1 MPNAEVIRAQTTP
14 EDGALFTV
22 GLENSKFKPLAP
34 IAFTEDLRQKGEQ
47 EIPDIRLG
55 TQVIIPF
62 EKTCT
67 LLEDVEFEFLPPAL
81 VGAGGATYI
90 RYADFLAY
98 ALIAGIK
105 WSFTSNTL
113 QTYHM
118 DMEWSDLQFMT
129 DEQRANEEQ
138 LVGGNL
144 SAAARNTYATAPY
157 KLRVRIP
164 TPWKDQRCH
173 APAIS
178 ALTSKLTLTIDFNPA
193 AYVVQTDG
201 TKPAT
206 LTLTQCKAVYQQI
219 HTTGHTRQEF
229 TALQS
234 GKRGISYLYDDKNRV
249 EFDIPANYFTN
260 AGNSFVFTLNELDG
274 PIHKI
279 NGIIR
284 TQAQLDP
291 TNANTG
297 AYEIDTTYLEGLSYR
312 IVSNGMDI
320 QDPENHDLDGV
331 RKIQKFYHC
340 KYDTQQFTCLW
351 SEFPEMHNVASGSVS
366 FGNFNNPR
374 LFLSNPS
381 LNGNHPALR
390 VTLIYPRYNW
400 LVQQRGVIQRVWR

>member
-14 EDGALFTV
+14 EDGALFSV
-22 GLENSKFKPLAP
+22 GLRDSKWKPEP
-34 IAFTEDLRQKGEQ
+34 HTAFTEDLRQKGEV
-47 EIPDIRLG
+47 EITDPRLG
-55 TQVIIPF
+55 TQIIVPF

-67 LLEDVEFEFLPPAL
+67 LLEDVEFEFLPPVL
-81 VGAGGATYI
+81 TGAGGATFI
-90 RYADFLAY
+90 RYVDYLAY
-98 ALIAGIK
+98 AVIAGIK
-105 WSFTSNTL
+105 WSYTSNTL
-113 QTYHM
+113 QNYHM

-138 LVGGNL
+138 LVAGNL

-164 TPWKDQRCH
+164 TPWKDKRCH
-173 APAIS
+173 SPIIS
-178 ALTSKLTLTIDFNPA
+178 ALASKLTLTIDLNPA
-193 AYVVQTDG
+193 AYIVQTDG

-206 LTLTQCKAVYQQI
+206 LTLTDCKVVYQQI

-229 TALQS
+229 TALTN
-234 GKRGISYLYDDKNRV
+234 GKNGIPYLVDDKNRV

-260 AGNSFVFTLNELDG
+260 TGNSFVFQLSELDG
-274 PIHKI
+274 PIYKI
-279 NGIIR
+279 NAIVR

-291 TNANTG
+291 VSANT
-297 AYEIDTTYLEGLSYR
+297 APYEIDTTYLEGLNYR

-320 QDPENHDLDGV
+320 QDPENQDLDGV
-331 RKIQKFYHC
+331 RRIQKFYRC
-340 KYDTQQFTCLW
+340 KFDTQQVTCLW
-351 SEFPEMHNVASGSVS
+351 SEFPEISNFTSGSVS

-390 VTLIYPRYNW
+390 VTLLYPRYNW
-400 LVQQRGVIQRVWR
+400 LVHQRGVIQKVWR